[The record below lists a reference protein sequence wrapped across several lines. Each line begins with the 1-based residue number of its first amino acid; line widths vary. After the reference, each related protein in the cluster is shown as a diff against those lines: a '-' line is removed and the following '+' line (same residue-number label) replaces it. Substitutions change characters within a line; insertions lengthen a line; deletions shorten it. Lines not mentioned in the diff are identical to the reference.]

1 MEYSIILGVGLAD
14 RNSNFFANN
23 NNLES
28 IVGFFISQGYE
39 VIVRAYESVKE

>member
-1 MEYSIILGVGLAD
+1 MNYSIVLDVGLAD
-14 RNSNFFANN
+14 RNPSFFAND

-39 VIVRAYESVKE
+39 VIVCASESVKE